1 MVRCVLVAG
10 WIARQALDFRLS
22 GERWI
27 SQLAKSSNTKRGLA
41 SRAQTDEE
49 KTKDEIYAINQL
61 RRSQYALSFGDRDCS

>member
-27 SQLAKSSNTKRGLA
+27 SQLGKSSNTKRGLA

-61 RRSQYALSFGDRDCS
+61 RRS